1 MLNHLKNKLVMAFTS
16 NNTTTSQVNN
26 KTTPATDYQL
36 SVQELAF
43 ILNTFKAATFSGE
56 QVEFIYNLI
65 TKLQYQYI
73 HATEQKK

>member
-1 MLNHLKNKLVMAFTS
+1 MAFTS
-16 NNTTTSQVNN
+16 SNTTVAQINN
-26 KTTPATDYQL
+26 NQTPATDHQL

-43 ILNTFKAATFSGE
+43 ILNTFKVATFSGE

-73 HATEQKK
+73 SATEQKK

>member
-1 MLNHLKNKLVMAFTS
+1 MLNYLKNKLVMAFTS
-16 NNTTTSQVNN
+16 SSTTTPQVDN
-26 KTTPATDYQL
+26 KTTPATDHQL

-65 TKLQYQYI
+65 TKLQHQYI
-73 HATEQKK
+73 HAAEQKK

>member
-1 MLNHLKNKLVMAFTS
+1 MLKYFKDKLVMAFNS
-16 NNTTTSQVNN
+16 NSTTILEVDN
-26 KTTPATDYQL
+26 KPTPATDNQL

-65 TKLQYQYI
+65 SKLQHQYI
-73 HATEQKK
+73 CAAEQKK